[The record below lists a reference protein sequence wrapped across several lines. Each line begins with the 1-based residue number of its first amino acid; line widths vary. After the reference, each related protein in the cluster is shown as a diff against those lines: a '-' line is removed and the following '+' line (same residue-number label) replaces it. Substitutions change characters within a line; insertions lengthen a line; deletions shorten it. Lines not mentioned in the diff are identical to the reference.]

1 MKNKQV
7 ESNLSYNL
15 IEKLI
20 PILDNKGVVI
30 PSKQD
35 LNLLLENN
43 DMKKIFQ
50 FFIEEYENNLTNKII
65 KKKVNFYSLNQKDI
79 EKYFNS
85 IEKNISLKNQ
95 IEEKKK
101 RLLDLKNKRNKISNK
116 NKEELNI
123 LKKYKKKEL
132 LSDIKNKII
141 SLAINP
147 IETLKKNLEKN
158 SQIENYKYNHC
169 YFSNNNPENN
179 LDNESEKENFNII
192 EYLNQVSSQISI
204 FDESTFLNQT
214 SQSKLENK
222 NNQIIQL
229 PKLKKEEIE
238 KYTKLNQNTFFSE
251 IFKILNQI
259 ETISSNNNLVISNS
273 TIQNLKEIEEDM
285 KILSEIKKN
294 YLEEIQNEEKNISN
308 EYNNLTKNNLYS
320 DIENENNELIKLY
333 KIDKNVYKK
342 ICEITLEKVYK
353 DLLKR
358 NISNQQIIDQYIL
371 PNCIVDPET
380 NQKIIYYRNCIY
392 TYNKFKNR
400 TDNFLVKRLLPLN
413 VLIEEKYTDFINTI
427 STEFDYFKKLKYDIF
442 KNNDGNKYSLK
453 LFKYNEE
460 ILQKYQIYSKFDLFT
475 LYSKFLFKKKEIN
488 ENNQKIKEY
497 TDMIYNNKSFQKY
510 SKNRNYLLNGMK
522 LFFGNQN
529 FNEEYRLNNDED
541 YLSIIQK
548 LIEEFNN
555 IEYMSYVN
563 MNVK

>member
-1 MKNKQV
+1 M
-7 ESNLSYNL
+7 
-15 IEKLI
+15 
-20 PILDNKGVVI
+20 
-30 PSKQD
+30 
-35 LNLLLENN
+35 
-43 DMKKIFQ
+43 
-50 FFIEEYENNLTNKII
+50 
-65 KKKVNFYSLNQKDI
+65 
-79 EKYFNS
+79 
-85 IEKNISLKNQ
+85 
-95 IEEKKK
+95 
-101 RLLDLKNKRNKISNK
+101 KNKRNKISNK

-158 SQIENYKYNHC
+158 FQIENYKYNHC
-169 YFSNNNPENN
+169 YFSNNNPEKN

-259 ETISSNNNLVISNS
+259 ENISPNNNLVISNS

-400 TDNFLVKRLLPLN
+400 TNNFLVKRLLPLN

-510 SKNRNYLLNGMK
+510 SKNGNYLLNGMK
-522 LFFGNQN
+522 IFFGNQN

>member
-7 ESNLSYNL
+7 ESNLSDNL

-50 FFIEEYENNLTNKII
+50 FFIEEYENNLTNKIT

-101 RLLDLKNKRNKISNK
+101 RLLELKNKRNKISNK

-273 TIQNLKEIEEDM
+273 TIHNLKEIEEDM

-400 TDNFLVKRLLPLN
+400 TNNFLVKRLLPLN

-510 SKNRNYLLNGMK
+510 SKNGNYLLNGMK
-522 LFFGNQN
+522 IFFGNQN

>member
-7 ESNLSYNL
+7 ESNLSDNL

-20 PILDNKGVVI
+20 PILDNKGIVI

-101 RLLDLKNKRNKISNK
+101 RLLELKNKRNKISNK

-158 SQIENYKYNHC
+158 FQIENYKYNHC

-179 LDNESEKENFNII
+179 LDNESEKENFNTI

-259 ETISSNNNLVISNS
+259 ENISPNNNLVISNS

-400 TDNFLVKRLLPLN
+400 TNNFLVKRLLPLN

-510 SKNRNYLLNGMK
+510 SKNGNYLLNGMK
-522 LFFGNQN
+522 IFFGNQN

>member
-7 ESNLSYNL
+7 ESNLSDNL

-20 PILDNKGVVI
+20 PILDNKGIVI

-101 RLLDLKNKRNKISNK
+101 RLLELKNKRNKISNK

-158 SQIENYKYNHC
+158 FQIENYKYNHC

-259 ETISSNNNLVISNS
+259 ENISPNNNLVISNS

-400 TDNFLVKRLLPLN
+400 TNNFLVKRLLPLN

-510 SKNRNYLLNGMK
+510 SKNGNYLLNGMK
-522 LFFGNQN
+522 IFFGNQN

>member
-7 ESNLSYNL
+7 ESNLSDNL

-101 RLLDLKNKRNKISNK
+101 RLLELKNKRNKISNK

-158 SQIENYKYNHC
+158 FQIENYKYNHC

-273 TIQNLKEIEEDM
+273 TIQNLKEIEEDV

-358 NISNQQIIDQYIL
+358 KISNQQLIDQYIL

-400 TDNFLVKRLLPLN
+400 TNNFLVKRLLPLN

-510 SKNRNYLLNGMK
+510 SKNGNYLLNGMK
-522 LFFGNQN
+522 IFFGNQN

>member
-7 ESNLSYNL
+7 ESNLSDNL

-101 RLLDLKNKRNKISNK
+101 RLLELKNKRNKISNK

-147 IETLKKNLEKN
+147 IETLKKNLDKN
-158 SQIENYKYNHC
+158 FQIENYKYNHC

-273 TIQNLKEIEEDM
+273 TIQNLKEIEEDV

-358 NISNQQIIDQYIL
+358 KISNQQLIDQYIL

-400 TDNFLVKRLLPLN
+400 TNNFLVKRLLPLN

-510 SKNRNYLLNGMK
+510 SKNGNYLLNGMK
-522 LFFGNQN
+522 IFFGNQN

>member
-7 ESNLSYNL
+7 ESNLSDNL

-20 PILDNKGVVI
+20 PILDNKGIVI

-85 IEKNISLKNQ
+85 IEKNIILKNQ

-101 RLLDLKNKRNKISNK
+101 RLLELKNKRNKISNK
-116 NKEELNI
+116 NKEELNT

-158 SQIENYKYNHC
+158 FQIENYKYNHC
-169 YFSNNNPENN
+169 YFSNNNPEKN

-259 ETISSNNNLVISNS
+259 ENISPNNNLVISNS

-400 TDNFLVKRLLPLN
+400 TNNFLVKRLLPLN

-427 STEFDYFKKLKYDIF
+427 STEFDYFKKLKYNIF
-442 KNNDGNKYSLK
+442 KNNDKNKYSLK

-510 SKNRNYLLNGMK
+510 SKNGNYLLNGMK
-522 LFFGNQN
+522 IFFGNQN

>member
-7 ESNLSYNL
+7 ESNLSDNL

-101 RLLDLKNKRNKISNK
+101 RLLELKNKRNKISNK

-158 SQIENYKYNHC
+158 FQIENYKYNHC

-251 IFKILNQI
+251 INKILKQI
-259 ETISSNNNLVISNS
+259 ETIQTNNNLVISNS
-273 TIQNLKEIEEDM
+273 NIQKLNDIEQDNN
-285 KILSEIKKN
+285 ILSEIKKE
-294 YLEEIQNEEKNISN
+294 YLDEIQNDEKKISTDFN
-308 EYNNLTKNNLYS
+308 DLIKNNLYNEL
-320 DIENENNELIKLY
+320 ENENNELIKIY
-333 KIDKNVYKK
+333 KIDKNIYKK
-342 ICEITLEKVYK
+342 ICEITLEKIYK

-358 NISNQQIIDQYIL
+358 NITSTQIINQFIL
-371 PNCIVDPET
+371 PNCIIDPET
-380 NQKIIYYRNCIY
+380 NQKINYYRNCIY

-400 TDNFLVKRLLPLN
+400 TDNFFLKRLLPLN

-475 LYSKFLFKKKEIN
+475 LYFKFLYKRKLIN
-488 ENNQKIKEY
+488 NNNQKRKEF
-497 TDMIYNNKSFQKY
+497 TDMIYNNKQFQLY
-510 SKNRNYLLNGMK
+510 LKNGNYLLDGMK
-522 LFFGNQN
+522 IFFGNQN
-529 FNEEYRLNNDED
+529 FNEEYRLNSDEE
-541 YLSIIQK
+541 YLSIIQDF
-548 LIEEFNN
+548 IEEFNN

>member
-7 ESNLSYNL
+7 ESNLSDNL

-20 PILDNKGVVI
+20 PILDNKGIVI

-101 RLLDLKNKRNKISNK
+101 RLLELKNKRNKISNK
-116 NKEELNI
+116 NKEELNT

-158 SQIENYKYNHC
+158 FQIENYKYNHC
-169 YFSNNNPENN
+169 YFSNNNPEKN

-259 ETISSNNNLVISNS
+259 ENISPNNNLVISNS

-400 TDNFLVKRLLPLN
+400 TNNFLVKRLLPLN

-510 SKNRNYLLNGMK
+510 SKNGNYLLNGMK
-522 LFFGNQN
+522 IFFGNQN

>member
-7 ESNLSYNL
+7 ESNLSDNL

-20 PILDNKGVVI
+20 PILDNKGIVI

-85 IEKNISLKNQ
+85 IEKNIILKNQ

-101 RLLDLKNKRNKISNK
+101 RLLELKNKRNKISNK
-116 NKEELNI
+116 NKEELNV

-158 SQIENYKYNHC
+158 FQIENYKYNHC
-169 YFSNNNPENN
+169 YFSNNNPEKN

-259 ETISSNNNLVISNS
+259 ENISPNNNLVISNS

-400 TDNFLVKRLLPLN
+400 TNNFLVKRLLPLN

-510 SKNRNYLLNGMK
+510 SKNGNYLLNGMK
-522 LFFGNQN
+522 IFFGNQN

>member
-7 ESNLSYNL
+7 ESNLSDNL

-35 LNLLLENN
+35 LILLLENN

-101 RLLDLKNKRNKISNK
+101 RLLELKNKRNKISNK

-158 SQIENYKYNHC
+158 FQIENYKYNHC

-273 TIQNLKEIEEDM
+273 TIQNLKEIEEDV

-358 NISNQQIIDQYIL
+358 KISNQQLIDQYIL

-400 TDNFLVKRLLPLN
+400 TNNFLVKRLLPLN

-510 SKNRNYLLNGMK
+510 SKNGNYLLNGMK
-522 LFFGNQN
+522 IFFGNQN

>member
-7 ESNLSYNL
+7 ESNLSDNL

-20 PILDNKGVVI
+20 PILDNKGIVI

-101 RLLDLKNKRNKISNK
+101 RLLELKNKRNKISNK
-116 NKEELNI
+116 NKEELNV

-158 SQIENYKYNHC
+158 FQIENYKYNHC
-169 YFSNNNPENN
+169 YFSNNNPEKN

-259 ETISSNNNLVISNS
+259 ENISPNNNLVISNS

-400 TDNFLVKRLLPLN
+400 TNNFLVKRLLPLN

-510 SKNRNYLLNGMK
+510 SKNGNYLLNGMK
-522 LFFGNQN
+522 IFFGNQN

>member
-7 ESNLSYNL
+7 ESNLSDNL

-20 PILDNKGVVI
+20 PILDNKGIVI

-101 RLLDLKNKRNKISNK
+101 RLLELKNKRNKISNK

-141 SLAINP
+141 SLAINL

-158 SQIENYKYNHC
+158 FQIENYKYNHC

-259 ETISSNNNLVISNS
+259 ENISPNNNLVISNS

-400 TDNFLVKRLLPLN
+400 TNNFLVKRLLPLN

-510 SKNRNYLLNGMK
+510 SKNGNYLLNGMK
-522 LFFGNQN
+522 IFFGNQN